1 MDTIIIRDLAVL
13 FRVGVPDKERENFQ
27 RLLLSV
33 ELGCEFSA
41 AAQTDQLEETIDYYA
56 VSRRLLG
63 FGEGREWKLIE
74 KLAVDIAEALLL
86 EFQPRSVAV
95 EVKKFIVPEARYVSV
110 RVTRTAQ
117 EGRREG

>member
-1 MDTIIIRDLAVL
+1 MDTIIIRDLAVM
-13 FRVGVPDKERENFQ
+13 FRVGVPDKERENPQ

-33 ELGCEFSA
+33 ELGCGFSA

-86 EFQPRSVAV
+86 EFRPRSVAV
-95 EVKKFIVPEARYVSV
+95 EVKKFVVTEARYVAV
-110 RVTRTAQ
+110 RATRTA
-117 EGRREG
+117 REG

>member
-13 FRVGVPDKERENFQ
+13 FRVGVPDQERENPQ

-33 ELGCEFSA
+33 ELGCEFSRA
-41 AAQTDQLEETIDYYA
+41 ARTDQLEETIDYYA

-74 KLAVDIAEALLL
+74 RLAVDIAEALLL
-86 EFQPRSVAV
+86 EFKPRMVSV
-95 EVKKFIVPEARYVSV
+95 EVKKFILPEARYVSV
-110 RVTRTAQ
+110 RVTRT
-117 EGRREG
+117 GREA